1 MRIKLLLIACI
12 HVSHQVCG
20 EFAFVHNL
28 YLVSLEDE
36 GVVVAAPLAPVQSEN
51 GSRSVPPDLGRV
63 PLTVV
68 NVDGSQP
75 DLHLFSPER
84 VEVVPEPKQVW
95 SISKF
100 SSVHLFTLDYA
111 LEPNEAEINNVL
123 VSM

>member
-1 MRIKLLLIACI
+1 MIIACSNR
-12 HVSHQVCG
+12 HFTPSRWS
-20 EFAFVHNL
+20 AFVCHL

-36 GVVVAAPLAPVQSEN
+36 GVVVAAPLAPVESEN

-68 NVDGSQP
+68 HVDGSQP

-100 SSVHLFTLDYA
+100 SSVYLVTLDYD
-111 LEPNEAEINNVL
+111 LEPNEAEINSVL

>member
-1 MRIKLLLIACI
+1 MRIHIIFCLSPDLI

-20 EFAFVHNL
+20 ELSAFVHHL

-36 GVVVAAPLAPVQSEN
+36 RVVVAAPLAPVESEN

-95 SISKF
+95 SNYP
-100 SSVHLFTLDYA
+100 LFTCSHWT
-111 LEPNEAEINNVL
+111 ICT
-123 VSM
+123 